1 MLHNTVYKHLW
12 RAKLC
17 HPSLLLDIMHR
28 ARRSLHNDDFSAK
41 MPMPHMSHNS
51 LPSSSPL
58 VRTEQMRPE
67 LYSLLSSSIVEQIGL
82 SIDDMHSVSQWNQIT
97 ALRGNANPLRR
108 DFHSVVSMVNDRL
121 IRGDRITDER
131 RIQQGNM
138 TDYDEQHDPLLF
150 GCIQRAMTDCRL
162 HSNMHAVMRDIV
174 RRFPGA
180 MTT

>member
-1 MLHNTVYKHLW
+1 
-12 RAKLC
+12 
-17 HPSLLLDIMHR
+17 MHR